1 MKLTWFAGIDWGSQK
16 HQACVLDAAG
26 KVLGERVFEHS
37 GEGLLQMAD
46 WLLSFAKGDASEV
59 GVAVETPHGPVV
71 ESLMERGFAVH
82 SINPKQLDRFRDR
95 LSPAGAKDDRRD
107 ARVLASAQRDV
118 APYVL
123 TYQ

>member
-26 KVLGERVFEHS
+26 KVLGERVFEHG

-46 WLLSFAKGDASEV
+46 WLLSFVKGDASEV
-59 GVAVETPHGPVV
+59 GVAVETPRGPVV

-107 ARVLASAQRDV
+107 ARVLAPDFR
-118 APYVL
+118 L
-123 TYQ
+123 